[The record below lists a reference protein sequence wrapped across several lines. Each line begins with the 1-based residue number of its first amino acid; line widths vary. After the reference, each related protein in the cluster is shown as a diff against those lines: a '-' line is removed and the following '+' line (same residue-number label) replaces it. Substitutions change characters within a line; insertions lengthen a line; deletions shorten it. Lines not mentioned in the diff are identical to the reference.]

1 MVPFD
6 ELGAGY
12 RLTMSAPRNDNA
24 LTPPLQKI
32 KLNQKKD
39 LTRYTIPC
47 KIALKMSIKIL
58 DKETINQIAAGEVVE
73 RPSSV
78 VKELVENALDAGAS
92 QIGVEIRGGGINL
105 IKVTDNGV
113 GIPANEVVLAFER
126 HATSKIR
133 SPQDL
138 QNIGTLGFRGEALPS
153 IAAVSDIELITSVE
167 GEKSGTYL
175 SLEGGVVT
183 QKQGQARTQGTTI
196 TMRNLFKR
204 VPARLKFLKSVPT
217 ESGHVSNVVSQ
228 YALAYPEVA
237 FRLAIDGKEN
247 LRTSGKGSLLDAIID
262 VYGTEI
268 AAKMMSV
275 DSSQSS
281 WQSGQGTVD
290 IHVTGMVGSPEVGR
304 AGRGYLSFFV
314 NRRWVNSRTLS
325 YAVEESYSGL
335 LMTGRHPIAALD
347 ITIPPGEV
355 DVNIHPAKSE
365 VKFHNEGEVFRAV
378 QKAVRQALTAQ
389 MPAPKIEDVAA
400 PYKAIPVHALEQL
413 WGTTTKTEKST
424 PTSPDIAP
432 TLTASLPVLRVVGQF
447 MNCYIAAEGPDGL
460 YLIDQHAAHERIRY
474 DKVKQQREQRKPE
487 VQGLLEP
494 ATFEVTPRQDAIMRS
509 CLEQLADFGFTLETF
524 GDRTYLVRSVPALVA
539 GDDWNGMLKELL
551 DALAGE
557 ERSKWEE
564 KIVASI
570 ACHGA
575 VKSGQTLSDDEMRA
589 LVRQL
594 EQTANPHTCPH
605 GRPTVIKL
613 SAAQL
618 EREFG
623 RGG

>member
-1 MVPFD
+1 M
-6 ELGAGY
+6 
-12 RLTMSAPRNDNA
+12 T
-24 LTPPLQKI
+24 I
-32 KLNQKKD
+32 KV
-39 LTRYTIPC
+39 
-47 KIALKMSIKIL
+47 L

-73 RPSSV
+73 RPASV
-78 VKELVENALDAGAS
+78 VKELVENALDAGAT
-92 QIGVEIRGGGINL
+92 QIGVEIRGGGIQL
-105 IKVTDNGV
+105 IKVTDNGL
-113 GIPANEVVLAFER
+113 GIPSGEVELAFER

-138 QNIGTLGFRGEALPS
+138 QNIGSLGFRGEALPS
-153 IAAVSDIELITSVE
+153 IAAVADIEVVTSAE
-167 GEKSGTYL
+167 GEPSGTYL
-175 SLEGGVVT
+175 SLEGGAVT
-183 QKQGQARTQGTTI
+183 QKKGQSRTRGTTI
-196 TMRNLFKR
+196 TARNLFKR
-204 VPARLKFLKSVPT
+204 VPARLKFLKSMST
-217 ESGHVSNVVSQ
+217 ESGHVANVISQ

-237 FRLAIDGKEN
+237 FLFTIDGKEN

-262 VYGTEI
+262 VYGTAI
-268 AAKMMSV
+268 AGKMLSV
-275 DSSQSS
+275 DSSQQS
-281 WQSGQGTVD
+281 WTAGQSALD
-290 IHVTGMVGSPEVGR
+290 IHVTGMVGTPELGR

-314 NRRWVNSRTLS
+314 NRRWVNSRTLA
-325 YAVEESYSGL
+325 YAVEEAYSGL
-335 LMTGRHPIAALD
+335 LMTGRHPVAVID
-347 ITIPPGEV
+347 ISLPPDAV

-365 VKFHNEGEVFRAV
+365 VKFRSEGEVFRAV

-389 MPAPKIEDVAA
+389 MPVPQINDMAA
-400 PYKAIPVHALEQL
+400 PYKTTPSHQLEQL
-413 WGTTTKTEKST
+413 WGTTSSTGKTVPISR
-424 PTSPDIAP
+424 DIKP
-432 TLTASLPVLRVVGQF
+432 TLTASLPVLRVVGQV
-447 MNCYIAAEGPDGL
+447 MNVYIVAEGPDGL

-509 CLEQLADFGFTLETF
+509 CLEELSNFGFKMESF
-524 GDRTYLVRSVPALVA
+524 GDRTYLVRSVPALAA
-539 GDDWNGMLKELL
+539 GDNWTGMLKEML
-551 DALAGE
+551 DSLAGE

-575 VKSGQTLSDDEMRA
+575 IKSGQALSDDAMRA

-623 RGG
+623 RS

>member
-1 MVPFD
+1 
-6 ELGAGY
+6 
-12 RLTMSAPRNDNA
+12 
-24 LTPPLQKI
+24 
-32 KLNQKKD
+32 
-39 LTRYTIPC
+39 
-47 KIALKMSIKIL
+47 MSIKIL

-92 QIGVEIRGGGINL
+92 QIGVEIRGGGIQL
-105 IKVTDNGV
+105 IRVTDNAT
-113 GIPANEVVLAFER
+113 GIPAGEVALAFER
-126 HATSKIR
+126 HATSKIK
-133 SPQDL
+133 SPRDL
-138 QNIGTLGFRGEALPS
+138 QSIGTLGFRGEALPS
-153 IAAVSDIELITSVE
+153 IAAMADIELTTCAN
-167 GEKSGTYL
+167 GELSGTYL
-175 SLEGGVVT
+175 TLEGGVAT
-183 QKQGQARTQGTTI
+183 QKKGLARTRGTTI
-196 TMRNLFKR
+196 NVRNLFKR
-204 VPARLKFLKSVPT
+204 VPARLKFLKSLPT

-237 FRLAIDGKEN
+237 FSLTVDGKEN
-247 LRTSGKGSLLDAIID
+247 LRTSGRGALVDAVID

-268 AAKMMSV
+268 AGKMLNV
-275 DSSQSS
+275 DSGQQS
-281 WQSGQGTVD
+281 WTSGQGAVD
-290 IHVTGMVGSPEVGR
+290 IHVKGMVGTPELGR
-304 AGRGYLSFFV
+304 SGRGYLSFFV

-325 YAVEESYSGL
+325 YAVEEAYSGL
-335 LMTGRHPIAALD
+335 LMTGKHPVAALD

-365 VKFHNEGEVFRAV
+365 VKFRSESDVFRAV

-389 MPAPKIEDVAA
+389 IPTPQIEEVAA
-400 PYKAIPVHALEQL
+400 PYKGTPSYRLEQL
-413 WGTTTKTEKST
+413 WGGPTTPKTTAS
-424 PTSPDIAP
+424 
-432 TLTASLPVLRVVGQF
+432 LTELQQPLTTSLPVLRVVGQAL
-447 MNCYIAAEGPDGL
+447 NGYIVAEGPDGL
-460 YLIDQHAAHERIRY
+460 YVIDQHAAHERIRY
-474 DKVKQQREQRKPE
+474 DRVLKQREQRQPL

-494 ATFEVTPRQDAIMRS
+494 TTLEVTPRQDAIMRS
-509 CLEQLADFGFTLETF
+509 CLENLSDFGFTLEAF
-524 GDRTYLVRSVPALVA
+524 GERTYLVRTVPALAA
-539 GDDWNGMLKELL
+539 GDNWKGMLKELL

-575 VKSGQTLSDDEMRA
+575 IKAGQALADDEMQG

-594 EQTANPHTCPH
+594 EQTANPWTCPH

-623 RGG
+623 RSG